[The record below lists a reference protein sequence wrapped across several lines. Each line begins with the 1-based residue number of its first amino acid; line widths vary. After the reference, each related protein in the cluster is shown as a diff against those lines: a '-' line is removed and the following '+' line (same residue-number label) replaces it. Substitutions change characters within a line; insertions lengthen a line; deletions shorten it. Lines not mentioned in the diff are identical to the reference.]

1 MSTSGAN
8 ALGAHAY
15 ARLRFDDVSERA
27 VAHLASALQ
36 WHRGSAFEGQF
47 LAQSEARA
55 GAFGAGGEAKGVIE
69 RGIFVARDRR
79 RARARGGSRRSRAS
93 NVD

>member
-69 RGIFVARDRR
+69 RGIFDRR
-79 RARARGGSRRSRAS
+79 RARGFKTLARVER
-93 NVD
+93 

>member
-1 MSTSGAN
+1 MSSD

-27 VAHLASALQ
+27 VSQLARALQ

-47 LAQSEARA
+47 IAQGEPRA
-55 GAFGAGGEAKGVIE
+55 GASTLASRRRGARE
-69 RGIFVARDRR
+69 ARDD
-79 RARARGGSRRSRAS
+79 ATRSREGDDARE
-93 NVD
+93 

>member
-1 MSTSGAN
+1 MSSD

-27 VAHLASALQ
+27 VSQLARALQ

-47 LAQSEARA
+47 IAQGEPRA
-55 GAFGAGGEAKGVIE
+55 GAST
-69 RGIFVARDRR
+69 RSVATAR
-79 RARARGGSRRSRAS
+79 RARGARRRDEIARGDETRE
-93 NVD
+93 